1 MCFYLGMFWNVNAYT
16 STLWGG
22 GRVGLMFCLQSDSVI
37 IILSVERFDEAAI
50 KRILDNVVAL
60 LEVDEPEGK
69 AKVLMLIAEIAKSG
83 NSERNKSS

>member
-1 MCFYLGMFWNVNAYT
+1 
-16 STLWGG
+16 
-22 GRVGLMFCLQSDSVI
+22 MFCLQSDSVI
-37 IILSVERFDEAAI
+37 LILSVERFDEAAI

-69 AKVLMLIAEIAKSG
+69 TKVLMLIAEIAKSG

>member
-1 MCFYLGMFWNVNAYT
+1 M
-16 STLWGG
+16 
-22 GRVGLMFCLQSDSVI
+22 GLVFCLQSDSAI

>member
-1 MCFYLGMFWNVNAYT
+1 MFLFRNVLRCQRLYIHFVG
-16 STLWGG
+16 W
-22 GRVGLMFCLQSDSVI
+22 GRVGLTFCLESDSVI

-50 KRILDNVVAL
+50 KCILDNVVAL

>member
-1 MCFYLGMFWNVNAYT
+1 
-16 STLWGG
+16 
-22 GRVGLMFCLQSDSVI
+22 MFCLQSDSVI
-37 IILSVERFDEAAI
+37 LILSVERFDEAAI

-83 NSERNKSS
+83 NPERNKSS

>member
-1 MCFYLGMFWNVNAYT
+1 
-16 STLWGG
+16 
-22 GRVGLMFCLQSDSVI
+22 MFCLQSDPVT

>member
-1 MCFYLGMFWNVNAYT
+1 
-16 STLWGG
+16 
-22 GRVGLMFCLQSDSVI
+22 MFCLQSDSVI

-50 KRILDNVVAL
+50 KRILDNVVAF
-60 LEVDEPEGK
+60 LEVDEPEDYEGK

>member
-1 MCFYLGMFWNVNAYT
+1 
-16 STLWGG
+16 
-22 GRVGLMFCLQSDSVI
+22 MFCLQNDSVI

>member
-1 MCFYLGMFWNVNAYT
+1 
-16 STLWGG
+16 
-22 GRVGLMFCLQSDSVI
+22 MFCLQSDSVI
-37 IILSVERFDEAAI
+37 LILSVERFDEAAI

>member
-1 MCFYLGMFWNVNAYT
+1 
-16 STLWGG
+16 
-22 GRVGLMFCLQSDSVI
+22 MFCLQSDSVI
-37 IILSVERFDEAAI
+37 IILSVEGFDEAAI

>member
-1 MCFYLGMFWNVNAYT
+1 
-16 STLWGG
+16 
-22 GRVGLMFCLQSDSVI
+22 MFCLQSDSVI

-83 NSERNKSS
+83 NSETNKSS

>member
-1 MCFYLGMFWNVNAYT
+1 MF
-16 STLWGG
+16 
-22 GRVGLMFCLQSDSVI
+22 FLQSDSVI
-37 IILSVERFDEAAI
+37 LILSVERFDEAAI

>member
-1 MCFYLGMFWNVNAYT
+1 
-16 STLWGG
+16 
-22 GRVGLMFCLQSDSVI
+22 MFCLESDSVI

>member
-1 MCFYLGMFWNVNAYT
+1 M
-16 STLWGG
+16 STPIHPLCG
-22 GRVGLMFCLQSDSVI
+22 VGLMFCLQSDSVI

>member
-1 MCFYLGMFWNVNAYT
+1 
-16 STLWGG
+16 
-22 GRVGLMFCLQSDSVI
+22 MFCLESDSVI
-37 IILSVERFDEAAI
+37 LILSVERFDEAAI

>member
-1 MCFYLGMFWNVNAYT
+1 
-16 STLWGG
+16 
-22 GRVGLMFCLQSDSVI
+22 MFCLQSDSVI

-83 NSERNKSS
+83 NPERNKSS

>member
-1 MCFYLGMFWNVNAYT
+1 
-16 STLWGG
+16 
-22 GRVGLMFCLQSDSVI
+22 MFCLQSDSVI

>member
-1 MCFYLGMFWNVNAYT
+1 
-16 STLWGG
+16 
-22 GRVGLMFCLQSDSVI
+22 MFCLQSDSVI

-69 AKVLMLIAEIAKSG
+69 AKVLMLIADIAKSG

>member
-1 MCFYLGMFWNVNAYT
+1 
-16 STLWGG
+16 
-22 GRVGLMFCLQSDSVI
+22 MFCLQSDSVI

-50 KRILDNVVAL
+50 NRILDNVVAL

>member
-1 MCFYLGMFWNVNAYT
+1 
-16 STLWGG
+16 
-22 GRVGLMFCLQSDSVI
+22 MFCLQSDSVI
-37 IILSVERFDEAAI
+37 FILSVERFDEAAI

>member
-1 MCFYLGMFWNVNAYT
+1 
-16 STLWGG
+16 
-22 GRVGLMFCLQSDSVI
+22 MFCLQSDSVI

-50 KRILDNVVAL
+50 KRILENVVAL

>member
-1 MCFYLGMFWNVNAYT
+1 
-16 STLWGG
+16 
-22 GRVGLMFCLQSDSVI
+22 MFCLQSDSVI

-50 KRILDNVVAL
+50 KRILDNVIAL

>member
-1 MCFYLGMFWNVNAYT
+1 
-16 STLWGG
+16 
-22 GRVGLMFCLQSDSVI
+22 MFCLQSDSGI

>member
-1 MCFYLGMFWNVNAYT
+1 
-16 STLWGG
+16 
-22 GRVGLMFCLQSDSVI
+22 MFCLQSDSVI

-69 AKVLMLIAEIAKSG
+69 AKVLMIIAEIAKSG

>member
-1 MCFYLGMFWNVNAYT
+1 
-16 STLWGG
+16 
-22 GRVGLMFCLQSDSVI
+22 MFCLQSDSVI

-50 KRILDNVVAL
+50 NRILDNVVAL

-69 AKVLMLIAEIAKSG
+69 AKVLMIIAEIAKSG